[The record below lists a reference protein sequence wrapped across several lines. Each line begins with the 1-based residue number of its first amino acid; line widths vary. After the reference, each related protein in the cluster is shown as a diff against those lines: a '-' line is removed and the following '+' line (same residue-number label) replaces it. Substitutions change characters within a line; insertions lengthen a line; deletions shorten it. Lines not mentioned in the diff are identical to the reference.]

1 MRFSYFGDKPTQP
14 RISLRNR
21 RLTPALVKEIRAR
34 YLMQN
39 LSL

>member
-1 MRFSYFGDKPTQP
+1 MRFSYFGGKPTQP
-14 RISLRNR
+14 RMSL
-21 RLTPALVKEIRAR
+21 LKEIRAR